1 VRLKRKRILRHV
13 WTRKKE
19 PESPAPSDAQIDLT
33 VRGPISK
40 RTVMEK
46 KQMNIQLDENLLRQ
60 ARRSPRHD
68 TLSENER
75 IALNLFWRKGVRVPV
90 LAKVFQCSKNTIYYN
105 CLTGD
110 AASYPAANRAREINK
125 AIDKIGEKEAWS
137 RYVTDGMVRAVN
149 AANKELV
156 ERKNLPRSAR
166 AA

>member
-1 VRLKRKRILRHV
+1 
-13 WTRKKE
+13 
-19 PESPAPSDAQIDLT
+19 
-33 VRGPISK
+33 
-40 RTVMEK
+40 MEK

-105 CLTGD
+105 CLTG
-110 AASYPAANRAREINK
+110 
-125 AIDKIGEKEAWS
+125 EKEAWS